1 MGLRFSWPCYLGA
14 TPKRPKIST
23 ANSPCLTR
31 IGLKAPRLKKWP
43 GGYRWVRSQ
52 NVKPIEH
59 YRRASIQA
67 TTTKRAG

>member
-1 MGLRFSWPCYLGA
+1 MAVLLRRYAKATEDFHRKFTLPYEDRIKGA
-14 TPKRPKIST
+14 AT
-23 ANSPCLTR
+23 
-31 IGLKAPRLKKWP
+31 KKWP
-43 GGYRWVRSQ
+43 GGYRWFRSP